1 MFAVIPEPYEGFR
14 GCLLTTENNS
24 VREGYILLAVVE
36 AGKYVEE
43 TNVRVGSYT
52 CEVVMALMVISAYKS
67 CLCLL
72 L

>member
-1 MFAVIPEPYEGFR
+1 MKDSEAA
-14 GCLLTTENNS
+14 CLRLRILHRERIIFFWLLWKQVSTLKKLTF
-24 VREGYILLAVVE
+24 
-36 AGKYVEE
+36 
-43 TNVRVGSYT
+43 RVGSYT